1 MASIII
7 NEAKVERLIGKMGF
21 SCSTSYK
28 TREGEEKKQYFTVWT
43 DDLSGIQAGHTYD
56 IRGLA
61 SVRLEE
67 WDDKTTGE
75 KRRRAGFH
83 VNHPKVTAPTGEG
96 TNGSYGFQEAPVKD
110 IWPEVKDVNA
120 GEPF

>member
-7 NEAKVERLIGKMGF
+7 KEAKVERLIGNKGF

-28 TREGEEKKQYFTVWT
+28 TRAGEDKKEYFTIWT
-43 DDLSGIQAGHTYD
+43 DDLRDVQEGRQYD
-56 IRGLA
+56 IRGIA

-75 KRRRAGFH
+75 KRRKAAFH
-83 VNHPKVTAPTGEG
+83 VNEPNVTASEKQDSS
-96 TNGSYGFQEAPVKD
+96 GSYDLQAPVKD